1 MKVEREGDKENSQNF
16 GGKPDW
22 EMKLREIEKWVLKLS
37 VGGNSAGLY
46 AVVDIRIRLFDGN
59 RCANT
64 NA

>member
-1 MKVEREGDKENSQNF
+1 
-16 GGKPDW
+16 
-22 EMKLREIEKWVLKLS
+22 MKLREIEKWVLKLS